1 MSQGLRLL
9 QHELRQVKQKNTQL
23 NDSVISLQEQLAA
36 ASERVAALEER
47 LAALEKPV
55 TTPAPKRRGRKKKTT
70 ATVDAF
76 ELPAESETPE
86 A

>member
-23 NDSVISLQEQLAA
+23 NDSVIALQEQLAA
-36 ASERVAALEER
+36 ADARVAALEER
-47 LAALEKPV
+47 LSVLEKPAV
-55 TTPAPKRRGRKKKTT
+55 TPAPKRRGRKKKT